1 MIDQE
6 ATSVSVILPFYNRGK
21 TLSRA
26 IESVL
31 QQTRPVKELILIDDG
46 STDNSAQIAHSY
58 TQQYDHIK
66 FVSQPNQGAAAARNL
81 GLTMAAGQWIAFL
94 DSDDEWLPIKNEICS
109 NISIKQ
115 PNTEFIHTSYVT
127 IRDGKTNLRL
137 NNNVNLRE
145 NKIKLLSMF
154 GIKTSTV
161 VVSRSLL
168 NKTGFFRTDLKTC
181 EDYELF
187 WRLVAC
193 SKKVGYSTENLV
205 RIEESQNSLTV
216 ITSSLSRKADD
227 FIAITSALKWIK
239 ERNYERNLIDAI
251 EEHQY
256 WTFVDLLSTIIQ
268 KRKIIDLIR
277 FYLIFNREQNFSKA
291 MRGLIS
297 AISGKT

>member
-1 MIDQE
+1 MIDQK
-6 ATSVSVILPFYNRGK
+6 ATSVSVILPFYNREK
-21 TLSRA
+21 TLFRA

-31 QQTRPVKELILIDDG
+31 QQTQPVKELILIDDG

-81 GLTMAAGQWIAFL
+81 GLTIATGQWIAFL
-94 DSDDEWLPIKNEICS
+94 DSDDEWLSTKNEICS
-109 NISIKQ
+109 NISIKR
-115 PNTEFIHTSYVT
+115 PDTEFIHTSYVT
-127 IRDGKTNLRL
+127 IRDDKINPRL

-168 NKTGFFRTDLKTC
+168 NQTGFFRTDLKTC

-193 SKKVGYSTENLV
+193 SKEVGYSTENLV
-205 RIEESQNSLTV
+205 RIEESSNSLTV
-216 ITSSLSRKADD
+216 VTSSLSRKTDD

-239 ERNYERNLIDAI
+239 EQDYERNLIDAI

-256 WTFVDLLSTIIQ
+256 WTFIDLLSTTIQ

-277 FYLIFNREQNFSKA
+277 FYLIFNREQNFLKA
-291 MRGLIS
+291 TRALIS
-297 AISGKT
+297 AILI